1 MPHGPAR
8 WPSYSRPETSQVL
21 KVENCKLHVRMK
33 MRLGGCATCSEN
45 ADANTGVG
53 VVRCLRGRLIT
64 RGTACLTYV
73 CVYKAI

>member
-1 MPHGPAR
+1 M
-8 WPSYSRPETSQVL
+8 
-21 KVENCKLHVRMK
+21 LHVRIK
-33 MRLGGCATCSEN
+33 MHLGGCATCSEN

-73 CVYKAI
+73 CVQGYLKAVIDGEARRVLETTFFGYRGV